1 MPWSFAAP
9 PACRAS
15 PHLRNVNPFD
25 HQELV
30 MDPLWITIAFFCGFL
45 IRQIG
50 LPPLVGF
57 LVAGF
62 VLNGLGISGGATL
75 QVAADLGVTL
85 LLFTIG
91 LKLKVRSLFK
101 PEVWAGTSLH
111 MLATITLFGGLLL
124 AAMHAGFGLLGE
136 LGLGSI
142 LVVCFAL
149 SFSSTVF
156 AVKVLESRGEMSS
169 IHGRVAV
176 GILIMQD
183 VMAVVFLTVSSGKL
197 PSPWALAVLAGL
209 FLVKPV
215 LFRIMDRCEH
225 GELTILYGFFLA
237 LVVGAASFDAVA
249 MKADLGA
256 LLIGM
261 LVAGHPKS
269 KELAKSLLGFKEIF
283 LVGFFLSIGL
293 AGVPTW
299 ETLLLAGLLTLLVPL
314 KVVLFFVLLCRFRL
328 RARSSL
334 LASFSLANYSEFG
347 LIVGAV
353 AVANGWLDPK
363 WLTVFALA
371 LSLTLILAS
380 PMNSKANAIYQRF
393 QGFFAGFEKS
403 GGHQDDLLH
412 PLAANVVILGMGRI
426 GTGAYDLMRKR
437 CGTRVVGVDFNEE
450 SVAAHQ
456 ASGRDVI
463 AGDAADPD
471 FWDMLKL
478 RGDFRYLE
486 LVLLA
491 MPKHRSNMFALEQL
505 QKAEFRGSTAAIA
518 MYDDQRQELLQAGAQ
533 AAYNI
538 FGEAGA
544 GFAEH
549 VYETAQRNGTLPGVC
564 RLPEAV

>member
-1 MPWSFAAP
+1 
-9 PACRAS
+9 
-15 PHLRNVNPFD
+15 
-25 HQELV
+25 

-45 IRQIG
+45 IRLIG

-57 LVAGF
+57 LAAGF
-62 VLNGLGISGGATL
+62 ILNTMGVIGGPTL
-75 QVAADLGVTL
+75 KLIADLGVTL

-91 LKLKVRSLFK
+91 LKVKIRSLFK
-101 PEVWAGTSLH
+101 PEVWAATSLH
-111 MLATITLFGGLLL
+111 MLVTIAVFGGLLL
-124 AAMHAGFGLLGE
+124 TALYFGADLLGE
-136 LGLGSI
+136 LDMSAI
-142 LVVCFAL
+142 LVICFAL

-156 AVKVLESRGEMSS
+156 AVKILESRGEMAT

-183 VMAVVFLTVSSGKL
+183 VLAVIFLTVSTGKL
-197 PSPWALAVLAGL
+197 PSPWALAVLAAL
-209 FLVKPV
+209 FLLKPL
-215 LFRIMDRCEH
+215 LFRIMDHCER

-299 ETLLLAGLLTLLVPL
+299 ETLLLAGFLALLVPI
-314 KVVLFFVLLCRFRL
+314 KFALFFALLCRFRL
-328 RARSSL
+328 RARSAL

-353 AVANGWLDPK
+353 AVANGWLEPK

-371 LSLTLILAS
+371 LSLTFILAA
-380 PMNSKANAIYQRF
+380 PLNNMATTIYQRF
-393 QGFFAGFEKS
+393 HNVLTVFEKS
-403 GGHQDDLLH
+403 GSHQDDLLH
-412 PLAANVVILGMGRI
+412 PLTVNVAILGMGRI
-426 GTGAYDLMRKR
+426 GTGAYDLMRQR
-437 CGTRVVGVDFNEE
+437 CGSQVVGIDLNEE

-456 ASGRDVI
+456 AAGRDVI
-463 AGDAADPD
+463 LGDAADPD
-471 FWDMLKL
+471 FWEMLKL
-478 RGDFRYLE
+478 RDGFRNLE
-486 LVLLA
+486 LLLLA
-491 MPKHRSNMFALEQL
+491 MPKHRANMFALEQL
-505 QKAEFRGSTAAIA
+505 LKAEFKGRIAAIA
-518 MYDDQRQELLQAGAQ
+518 MYDDQRQELLDAGAHS
-533 AAYNI
+533 AYNI
-538 FGEAGA
+538 YGEAGA

-549 VYETAQRNGTLPGVC
+549 VYKTAQSNGSLPGVC
-564 RLPEAV
+564 RLPEQG

>member
-1 MPWSFAAP
+1 
-9 PACRAS
+9 
-15 PHLRNVNPFD
+15 
-25 HQELV
+25 
-30 MDPLWITIAFFCGFL
+30 MDPLWITIAFFSGFI

-50 LPPLVGF
+50 LPPMVGF

-62 VLNGLGISGGATL
+62 VLNALGVSGGPTL
-75 QVAADLGVTL
+75 KMVADLGVTL

-91 LKLKVRSLFK
+91 LKLKVESLLK
-101 PEVWAGTSLH
+101 PEVWAGTILH
-111 MLATITLFGGLLL
+111 MLATIVLFGTLFFVALQAGVGLL
-124 AAMHAGFGLLGE
+124 AGLDTVGILL
-136 LGLGSI
+136 
-142 LVVCFAL
+142 VCFAL

-183 VMAVVFLTVSSGKL
+183 VLAVVFLTASTGKL

-209 FLVKPV
+209 FLVKPL
-215 LFRIMDRCEH
+215 LFRVMDRCEH

-237 LVVGAASFDAVA
+237 LVVGAKSFDAVA

-261 LVAGHPKS
+261 LVAGHPKA

-293 AGVPTW
+293 AGAPTW
-299 ETLLLAGLLTLLVPL
+299 ETLLLAGVLTLLVPL
-314 KVVLFFVLLCRFRL
+314 KVILFFLLLCRFRL

-353 AVANGWLDPK
+353 AVTRGWLDPS

-371 LSLTLILAS
+371 LSMTFILAS
-380 PMNSKANAIYQRF
+380 PLNSRGNALYMRF
-393 QGFFAGFEKS
+393 QAFLSGFEKS
-403 GGHQDDLLH
+403 GRHQDELLH
-412 PLAANVVILGMGRI
+412 PLAANVAILGMGRI
-426 GTGAYDLMRKR
+426 GTGAYDLMRSR
-437 CGTRVVGVDFNEE
+437 CGAQVVGVDLNEE
-450 SVAAHQ
+450 SVATHQ
-456 ASGRDVI
+456 AAGRDVI
-463 AGDAADPD
+463 LGDAADPD
-471 FWDMLKL
+471 FWEMLKL
-478 RGDFRYLE
+478 RGGFSNLE

-505 QKAEFRGSTAAIA
+505 QKAEFKGGIAAIA
-518 MYDDQRQELLQAGAQ
+518 MYDDQRQELLDAGAH

-538 FGEAGA
+538 YGEAGA

-549 VYETAQRNGTLPGVC
+549 VYETAQANGTLPGVC
-564 RLPEAV
+564 GVRVKSEE

>member
-1 MPWSFAAP
+1 
-9 PACRAS
+9 
-15 PHLRNVNPFD
+15 
-25 HQELV
+25 

-62 VLNGLGISGGATL
+62 VLNALGVSGGSTL
-75 QVAADLGVTL
+75 KLVADLGVTL

-91 LKLKVRSLFK
+91 LKLKVQSLFK
-101 PEVWAGTSLH
+101 PEVWAGATLH
-111 MLATITLFGGLLL
+111 MLATIVFFGGLLF
-124 AAMHAGFGLLGE
+124 AAFHVGIGLFADLNTTSGLL
-136 LGLGSI
+136 I
-142 LVVCFAL
+142 CFAL

-156 AVKVLESRGEMSS
+156 AVKVLESRGEMST

-183 VMAVVFLTVSSGKL
+183 VLAVVFLTASAGKL

-293 AGVPTW
+293 AGAPTW
-299 ETLLLAGLLTLLVPL
+299 ETLLMAGILTLLVPL
-314 KVVLFFVLLCRFRL
+314 KVALFYVLLCRFRL

-353 AVANGWLDPK
+353 AVANGWLGPE

-371 LSLTLILAS
+371 LSLTFILAS
-380 PMNSKANAIYQRF
+380 PLNSKGNAIYQRF
-393 QGFFAGFEKS
+393 QNFLAGFEKS
-403 GGHQDDLLH
+403 GRHQDDLLH
-412 PLAANVVILGMGRI
+412 PLAANVAILGMGRI
-426 GTGAYDLMRKR
+426 GSGAYDLMRKR
-437 CGTRVVGVDFNEE
+437 CGTQVVGVDFNED
-450 SVAAHQ
+450 SVAVHQ
-456 ASGRDVI
+456 AAGRDVI
-463 AGDAADPD
+463 LGDAADPD
-471 FWDMLKL
+471 FWEMLKF
-478 RGDFRYLE
+478 RGGFRQLE
-486 LVLLA
+486 LILLA
-491 MPKHRSNMFALEQL
+491 MPKHRANMFAVEQL
-505 QKAEFRGSTAAIA
+505 RKAEFKGGIAAIA
-518 MYDDQRQELLQAGAQ
+518 MYDDQRQELLEAGAH

-538 FGEAGA
+538 YGEAGA
-544 GFAEH
+544 GFAEN
-549 VYETAQRNGTLPGVC
+549 VYEAARMNGTLPDIC
-564 RLPEAV
+564 RMPKNPA